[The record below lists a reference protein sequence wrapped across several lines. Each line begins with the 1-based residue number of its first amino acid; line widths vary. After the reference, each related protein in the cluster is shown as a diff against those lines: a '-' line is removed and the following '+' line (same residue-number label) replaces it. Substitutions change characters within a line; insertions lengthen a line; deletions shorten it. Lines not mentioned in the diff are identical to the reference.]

1 VDAGPVHL
9 LLPQLDALA
18 PLQLVIALAAL
29 VMVFRLHWSVLRTL
43 SVSAL
48 LGLIGAVVAP
58 ALL

>member
-1 VDAGPVHL
+1 
-9 LLPQLDALA
+9 
-18 PLQLVIALAAL
+18 
-29 VMVFRLHWSVLRTL
+29 VFRLHWSVLRTL